1 MSPRN
6 VPSVAASIV
15 GWNFGEGHLAD
26 ERLVA
31 AVQKQCDFEEG
42 ELRVICV
49 EAQPILGS
57 TLHWRIVDANKGLLE
72 EGHVE
77 LAELAKRKPWDYG

>member
-1 MSPRN
+1 VQEQCR
-6 VPSVAASIV
+6 
-15 GWNFGEGHLAD
+15 FAD
-26 ERLVA
+26 
-31 AVQKQCDFEEG
+31 G

-57 TLHWRIVDANKGLLE
+57 SLHWRIVDAQRGVLD

-77 LAELAKRKPWDYG
+77 LSALAKRKPWDCGEV

>member
-1 MSPRN
+1 
-6 VPSVAASIV
+6 VI

-26 ERLVA
+26 ERLIRA
-31 AVQKQCDFEEG
+31 IQSQCQFAEG

-57 TLHWRIVDANKGLLE
+57 TLHWRIVDAQRGVIDQGYAELS
-72 EGHVE
+72 E
-77 LAELAKRKPWDYG
+77 LARRKPWDCGEV